1 MLAISMDDII
11 GVLETCKSYLIA
23 LGVILALG
31 VIVIIACMKL
41 KRSQKFLIR
50 GTAGVAMVLAVILI
64 ANLICLGPMANLI
77 SLTQG
82 EGQVTEE
89 TSQEARELV
98 EQIAAEGFVLLQ
110 NEDGTLPLTDVKNVN
125 LFGWASTNPA
135 YGGTGSGGINDLFD
149 VISLCQGLEDAG
161 FAVNDELFSFYQ
173 GYTAER
179 EAMTIDKQS
188 WTLPEPPVS
197 LYTDELVN
205 NAKNFS
211 DVAMIVLSRAA
222 GEGHNDLPVDVSTAA
237 FDGNSEDYLDFQPG
251 EHYLQLS
258 KTERDMVDLV
268 CGNFSTVVVL
278 YNGSN
283 PLELGFVE
291 EYDQI
296 KATLWCA
303 GPGNTGFAALGR
315 ILNGTVNP
323 SGRTTDTFVYDMT
336 QTPWWNNS
344 GKVSY
349 TNMDHMAQEGMN
361 AGRPTTYY
369 PSFLNYAEGIYVGY
383 KFYETAAAEGLIDYD
398 KVVQFPFGHGLS
410 YITFTQTMSD
420 LSVTNGEITFDVTV
434 TNTGSTAGKD
444 VVEVFYNPP
453 YTSGGIEKASA
464 NLIDY
469 GKTELLEPGKSQ
481 VLTFT
486 IRAEDMASFDELG
499 EGCYVLEQGD
509 YIISVNANS
518 HEILDSKTYH
528 QDSTVVYNEGN
539 PRASDDTA
547 AVARFSDLRSGV
559 TYLSR
564 KDGFANYA
572 QATAAPSD
580 LEMSA
585 ENMAKYH
592 LNENFDY
599 TTYLNASDTMPTTGA
614 KNNLTLADFRDAG
627 YDDPK
632 WEDLLDQLTVPEMLN
647 MIALAGYQT
656 PGAESVGKV
665 TTYDFDGPAA
675 INNNFTG
682 AGSIGMPIATVIA
695 CTWSPEL
702 ATRYGEIM
710 GKTSMEM
717 NAAGWYAPGVNLHR
731 TPFGG
736 RNYEYYSEDGVLSG
750 LTASY
755 AIRGAAEYGVYA
767 YIKHF
772 ALYDFNGKMVC
783 VWTGEQAMREN
794 YLKPFEIGVKF
805 GNVEAVMV
813 SWSFLGTHWA
823 GEDSRLMN
831 EVLRDEWGFRGMAL
845 TDFFR
850 NNGHG
855 FMNADAALANGVDA
869 MLATYGEGPNRPADY
884 ANPSASTVKYMRNA
898 CKNIMYTVVHSWM
911 YDGRSQ
917 AAEGDGWKT
926 MVYVLDAVAVAA
938 LAAVEVLIIRK
949 SRKIGDK

>member
-1 MLAISMDDII
+1 MLSISMDDII

-31 VIVIIACMKL
+31 VVVIIACMKL

-50 GTAGVAMVLAVILI
+50 GTAGVAMALAVILI

-89 TSQEARELV
+89 TSNEARDLV

-110 NEDGTLPLTDVKNVN
+110 NEDNILPLTGVENVN

-135 YGGTGSGGINDLFD
+135 YGGTGSGGINALFE
-149 VISLCQGLEDAG
+149 VISLRQGLEDAG
-161 FAVNDELFSFYQ
+161 YKVNDELFSFYQ
-173 GYTAER
+173 GYTSER
-179 EAMTIDKQS
+179 ETMTIDKQS

-205 NAKNFS
+205 NAKSFS

-222 GEGHNDLPVDVSTAA
+222 GEGHNDLPVDVSAAA
-237 FDGNSEDYLDFQPG
+237 FDGNSEDYLDFEPG

-258 KTERDMVDLV
+258 RTERDMVELV
-268 CGNFSTVVVL
+268 CENFGTVIVL

-303 GPGNTGFAALGR
+303 GPGNTGFESLGK
-315 ILNGTVNP
+315 ILKGEVNP

-349 TNMDHMAQEGMN
+349 TNMEHMAQEGMN
-361 AGRPTTYY
+361 SGRPTTYY

-383 KFYETAAAEGLIDYD
+383 KFYETAAAEGLIDYG
-398 KVVQFPFGHGLS
+398 KTVQFPFGHGLS
-410 YITFTQTMSD
+410 YTTFTQEMGPISEADGTIS
-420 LSVTNGEITFDVTV
+420 FDVTV
-434 TNTGSTAGKD
+434 TNTGSVAGKD

-453 YTSGGIEKASA
+453 YTNGGIEKATA

-469 GKTELLEPGKSQ
+469 GKTGLLEPGKSET
-481 VLTFT
+481 LSFT
-486 IRAEDMASFDELG
+486 IKLEDMASFDELG
-499 EGCYVLEQGD
+499 QGCYVLEQGD

-518 HEILDSKTYH
+518 HEILDSRTYH
-528 QDSTVVYNEGN
+528 QDSTVAYNESN
-539 PRASDDTA
+539 PRPSDGSA
-547 AVARFSDLRSGV
+547 AVARFDDLRNGV

-564 KDGFANYA
+564 KDGFANYD
-572 QATAAPSD
+572 QATAAPAN
-580 LEMSA
+580 LELSA
-585 ENMAKYH
+585 ENMGKYH
-592 LNENFDY
+592 LNQNFDF

-614 KNNLTLADFRDAG
+614 KNGLTLADFRETD
-627 YDDPK
+627 YDDAK
-632 WEDLLDQLTVPEMLN
+632 WEQLLDQLTIPEMLN

-665 TTYDFDGPAA
+665 ATYDFDGPAA

-710 GKTSMEM
+710 GKTSVEM

-755 AIRGAAEYGVYA
+755 AIQGAAKHGVYA

-783 VWTGEQAMREN
+783 VWTGEQAMREI

-813 SWSFLGTHWA
+813 SWSFLGTRWA

-898 CKNIMYTVVHSWM
+898 CKNIMYTVAHSWM

-917 AAEGDGWKT
+917 STDGDGWKT
-926 MVYVLDAVAVAA
+926 VVYVLDVVAIAA
-938 LAAVEVLIIRK
+938 LAAVEVLVVKK
-949 SRKIGDK
+949 SRKIEDK

>member
-31 VIVIIACMKL
+31 IIAIIACMKL

-50 GTAGVAMVLAVILI
+50 GTAGMAMVLAVVLI
-64 ANLICLGPMANLI
+64 ANLICLGPMSNLI

-82 EGQVTEE
+82 AGQVTEE

-98 EQIAAEGFVLLQ
+98 EEIAAEGFVLLQ
-110 NEDGTLPLTDVKNVN
+110 NEGNTLPLTGVTNVN
-125 LFGWASTNPA
+125 LFGWASTSPA
-135 YGGTGSGGINDLFD
+135 YGGTGSGGINDLFE
-149 VISLCQGLEDAG
+149 VISLRDGLEHAG
-161 FAVNDELFSFYQ
+161 YQINDELFSFYQ
-173 GYTAER
+173 GYTSER
-179 EAMTIDKQS
+179 ETMTIDKQS

-197 LYTDELVN
+197 LYTDELVSS
-205 NAKNFS
+205 AKSFS
-211 DVAMIVLSRAA
+211 DVALVVLSRAA
-222 GEGHNDLPVDVSTAA
+222 GEGHNDLPVDVSAAA
-237 FDGNSEDYLDFQPG
+237 FDGNSSDYLDFQPG

-258 KTERDMVDLV
+258 KTERDMMDLV
-268 CGNFSTVVVL
+268 CDNFDTVIVL
-278 YNGSN
+278 YNGAN

-303 GPGNTGFAALGR
+303 GPGNTGFESLGK

-344 GKVSY
+344 GKISY
-349 TNMDHMAQEGMN
+349 TNMEHLAQDGMN

-410 YITFTQTMSD
+410 YTSFTQTMSD
-420 LSVTNGEITFDVTV
+420 LTASNGEISFEVTV
-434 TNTGSTAGKD
+434 TNTGSAAGKD

-453 YTSGGIEKASA
+453 YTNGGIEKSTA

-469 GKTELLEPGKSQ
+469 NKTELLEPGQSQ
-481 VLTFT
+481 TLKFT
-486 IRAEDMASFDELG
+486 IQAEDMASFDDQDK
-499 EGCYVLEQGD
+499 GCYVLEQGD

-528 QDSTVVYNEGN
+528 QDSTVVYGEDN
-539 PRASDDTA
+539 PRASDNTA
-547 AVARFSDLRSGV
+547 AVARFDDIRGDV

-564 KDGFANYA
+564 ADGFANYD
-572 QATAAPSD
+572 QATAAPAN

-585 ENMAKYH
+585 ADMAKYH
-592 LNENFDY
+592 LNENFDF
-599 TTYLNASDTMPTTGA
+599 TTYLNANDTMPTTG
-614 KNNLTLADFRDAG
+614 KKGSMTLAEFRDAD

-632 WEDLLDQLTVPEMLN
+632 WEDLLDQLTVSEMVN
-647 MIALAGYQT
+647 MISLAGYQT
-656 PGAESVGKV
+656 PAAQSVGKV
-665 TTYDFDGPAA
+665 GTYDFDGPAA

-710 GKTSMEM
+710 GKTSVEM

-755 AIRGAAEYGVYA
+755 AIQGAAEYGVYA

-813 SWSFLGTHWA
+813 SWSFLGTSWA

-884 ANPSASTVKYMRNA
+884 ANPSASTVTYMRNA

-911 YDGRSQ
+911 YDGQTQTDS
-917 AAEGDGWKT
+917 ADGWKT
-926 MVYVLDAVAVAA
+926 MVYVLDVVAVAV
-938 LAAVEVLIIRK
+938 LAAVEVLVIRK
-949 SRKIGDK
+949 SRKIEDK